1 MGSLRGSSGLPRL
14 LSDNVAHDVALTVV
28 VSPAHSDGVCLLGC
42 PRLVLTPAIR
52 DPEACLGPCGLS
64 QRRRPLPRPRELLLG
79 ALRWQARSAHG
90 LLCMLLGRLPRLASQ
105 LLCVLLGGLPR
116 LGPGLLR
123 VLLARRAG
131 VLVVCPTWRLLML
144 GLLRLRG
151 LLVGCLSMLALQQD
165 I

>member
-1 MGSLRGSSGLPRL
+1 MGSLRGSSGIPRL
-14 LSDNVAHDVALTVV
+14 LSDGVAHDVALTVV

-42 PRLVLTPAIR
+42 PRLVLTPAVR

-105 LLCVLLGGLPR
+105 LLCMLLG
-116 LGPGLLR
+116 
-123 VLLARRAG
+123 RRAG

>member
-14 LSDNVAHDVALTVV
+14 LSDSVAHDVALTVV

-42 PRLVLTPAIR
+42 PRLVLTPAVR

-105 LLCVLLGGLPR
+105 LLCM
-116 LGPGLLR
+116 
-123 VLLARRAG
+123 LLAGRAG

>member
-14 LSDNVAHDVALTVV
+14 LSDSVAHDVALTVV

-42 PRLVLTPAIR
+42 PRLVLTPAVR

-105 LLCVLLGGLPR
+105 LLCMLLGG
-116 LGPGLLR
+116 
-123 VLLARRAG
+123 RAG

-151 LLVGCLSMLALQQD
+151 LLVGCLSMLALQQV